1 MKKYLDLIHLRFWCW
16 IWNISNCKPED
27 FYHKLLNILGNM
39 SPSTSLSN
47 NLLVLRHDLGLK
59 LIIDKLIITLAEM
72 NLRPTMYQSK
82 TRRSQVKSVLKGIIN
97 INNGF
102 FHIKYFSGLS
112 VTYIWQ
118 KLVLGDVPVGLD
130 HGLNPPGHGVS
141 EGVEEGR
148 VLGQLLPGLG
158 DGLGQLREVWAG
170 WHVPDDPVETSP

>member
-1 MKKYLDLIHLRFWCW
+1 
-16 IWNISNCKPED
+16 
-27 FYHKLLNILGNM
+27 M

-112 VTYIWQ
+112 VTYI
-118 KLVLGDVPVGLD
+118 
-130 HGLNPPGHGVS
+130 
-141 EGVEEGR
+141 
-148 VLGQLLPGLG
+148 
-158 DGLGQLREVWAG
+158 
-170 WHVPDDPVETSP
+170 